1 MAINFWE
8 DEEGEEIEQQEKFS
22 SGGGDFEVIPAK
34 TVLLADIESIE
45 YQNYKDSDI
54 QYINVQ
60 WRATKPELY
69 ANRIIL
75 QKIRIKGDDPESKDY
90 KADKQREK
98 IRKAKTM
105 LAAID
110 KICTGGKLYELKDA
124 PTDENLQRYLLGGSC
139 VITVQVWKGADEN
152 GNQVPMGN
160 WVQEVA
166 APKGGQ
172 TKKPSPAPTAKPPLK
187 DHKKA
192 KEEFVSD
199 IDEDIP
205 F

>member
-54 QYINVQ
+54 QYINVL

-69 ANRIIL
+69 ANRVIP
-75 QKIRIKGDDPESKDY
+75 QKIRIQGDDPGAKSYNE
-90 KADKQREK
+90 DKQRDK

-110 KICTGGKLYELKDA
+110 KICTGGKLYELKEA
-124 PTDENLQRYLLGGSC
+124 PTDENLQRYLVGTSC
-139 VITVQVWKGADEN
+139 VITLQIWKGTDEN

-172 TKKPSPAPTAKPPLK
+172 TRKPTTTTTIKPPLK

-199 IDEDIP
+199 IDDDIP